1 MPMKVNNY
9 LIFLI
14 TGAFFCL
21 LACKKTTN
29 DAPLTSYTTKLNV
42 VNASADTINFY
53 LNGTRLN
60 SNSNLYPDVIS
71 GYMNVLAFNQNYQ
84 VKKSFNTATSAV
96 QQLFSVPLNLD
107 TAQYYSLFI
116 AGETQSQA
124 FQTIDTLITTD
135 TTVTCRV
142 RFVNA
147 SPDGNKYDLTVGT
160 GTKFTGKAFGTATSF
175 TLADT
180 SSNAVI
186 TLYQSGSTTPLG
198 KGTVALL
205 QGKIYTIYTTGK
217 LNAAGS
223 SALGLAIMEN
233 Y

>member
-1 MPMKVNNY
+1 MNTRVII
-9 LIFLI
+9 LLFII
-14 TGAFFCL
+14 CTAAFA
-21 LACKKTTN
+21 ACKKSN
-29 DAPLTSYTTKLNV
+29 SDAPSTSLTTQLNI
-42 VNASADTINFY
+42 VNASPDTVNFY
-53 LNGTRLN
+53 LNGTRKN

-71 GYMNVLAFNQNYQ
+71 GYFSVLAGTQNYQ
-84 VKKSFNTATSAV
+84 IKKAFNTTTSAV
-96 QQLFSVPLNLD
+96 QQLFTISLTLD
-107 TAQYYSLFI
+107 TAHYYSLFI
-116 AGETQSQA
+116 AGETQALA

-147 SPDGNKYDLTVGT
+147 SPDGNKYDLAVGSAP
-160 GTKFTGKAFGTATSF
+160 KFTGKAFGTASSF

-186 TLYQSGSTTPLG
+186 TLYQTGSTTPIG

-217 LNAAGS
+217 LNATGGS
-223 SALGLAIMEN
+223 TLGLAIMQN

>member
-1 MPMKVNNY
+1 MNTRVILLL
-9 LIFLI
+9 LII
-14 TGAFFCL
+14 CTAAFA
-21 LACKKTTN
+21 ACKKN
-29 DAPLTSYTTKLNV
+29 NSDAPATNYTTKLNV

-84 VKKSFNTATSAV
+84 VKKAFNPATGTV
-96 QQLFSVPLNLD
+96 QQLFSKPLNLD

-116 AGETQSQA
+116 AGETKDLA
-124 FQTIDTLITTD
+124 FETTD
-135 TTVTCRV
+135 PLSSVTDTGATTCLV

-147 SPDGNKYDLTVGT
+147 SPDGNKYDLTVSNGP
-160 GTKFTGKAFGTATSF
+160 KFTAQAFGTASSF

-180 SSNAVI
+180 SSNAVV

-198 KGTVALL
+198 TGTVSLL
-205 QGKIYTIYTTGK
+205 QQKIYTIYTKGK
-217 LNAAGS
+217 LNAKGS